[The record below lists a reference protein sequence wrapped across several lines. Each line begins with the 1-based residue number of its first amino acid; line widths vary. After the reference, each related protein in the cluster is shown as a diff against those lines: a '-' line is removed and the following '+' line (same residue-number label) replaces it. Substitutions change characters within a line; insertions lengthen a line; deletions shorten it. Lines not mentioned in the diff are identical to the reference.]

1 MSGGLA
7 RRIKQTQPFDS
18 TAQEALLN
26 LFVASAHFRRKIE
39 SVCQEF
45 NLNFAHYNILRILRG
60 AHPEGHARCDINERM
75 LDPSPDVTRLIDK
88 LEEREFV
95 QRSRSEEDRRMMIHR
110 ITDDGLALLEEMAPA
125 IDAVI
130 DEFDRRVSDRDLEH
144 LNRICESVY
153 SEYADDR
160 AR

>member
-1 MSGGLA
+1 
-7 RRIKQTQPFDS
+7 
-18 TAQEALLN
+18 
-26 LFVASAHFRRKIE
+26 
-39 SVCQEF
+39 
-45 NLNFAHYNILRILRG
+45 
-60 AHPEGHARCDINERM
+60 M

-88 LEEREFV
+88 LEERGFV

-160 AR
+160 AP